1 MTKIKML
8 GMAALTLA
16 MAVLFIGCAK
26 NNSRD
31 TKPQEPAAPEAGEAA
46 AAPEETPLEASGF
59 LGWWENVND
68 GTRYYYF
75 GEDNRYSSGRKET
88 SMITEGTWQ
97 IKGTVISLEFEV
109 YDMADDSTA
118 NYTVDVAV
126 NVIDKDTLELTF
138 PESGTVKVKRV
149 DSPAGS
155 SSSDASWSKALDDYE
170 RFVDE
175 YVVFMKKYQAN
186 PNDMTMLTQYA
197 SMLEKLQEAADS
209 IEKVQGSLSEAD
221 LASFMVR
228 YSKITAKL
236 ASML

>member
-1 MTKIKML
+1 MFLKINPAGKVLKMTKIKML

-138 PESGTVKVKRV
+138 PESGTVKVKRFEP
-149 DSPAGS
+149 D
-155 SSSDASWSKALDDYE
+155 W
-170 RFVDE
+170 
-175 YVVFMKKYQAN
+175 
-186 PNDMTMLTQYA
+186 
-197 SMLEKLQEAADS
+197 
-209 IEKVQGSLSEAD
+209 I
-221 LASFMVR
+221 
-228 YSKITAKL
+228 
-236 ASML
+236 